1 MEMSTKQV
9 EQATTEDNED
19 FNYMAEQMV
28 CDEIDQQ
35 SEKSELELDWDNDE
49 DFPMP
54 EDNISGFMD

>member
-1 MEMSTKQV
+1 
-9 EQATTEDNED
+9 
-19 FNYMAEQMV
+19 MV
-28 CDEIDQQ
+28 CDEIEQQ